1 MKVLVIGSGA
11 REHAIAHALMR
22 GGSVSEVTV
31 APGNPGMEL
40 DGIRTTQINPSNH
53 AALID
58 FVKNNGYDWVFVGPE
73 VPVIEGIVDD
83 FAGAG
88 IKAFGPSKAAAQ
100 IEGSKDFAKQ
110 LMERHNIPT
119 AKYQMFDDL
128 ERSTAYVRE
137 HGAPI
142 VIKADGLAAG
152 KGVVVAMTEDEAHHA
167 IDDMLSGHKFG
178 SAGARVVI
186 EEFLEGEEASFIVM
200 VDGKNVLPLATSQDH
215 KRLLDGDK
223 GPNTGGMGAYSP
235 APCVTDEV
243 YKKTMREII
252 EPTVRGM
259 AEDGIVYTGFL
270 YAGLMIGKD
279 KEGKTTVKTL
289 EFNCRMGDPET
300 QPIMSR
306 IKSGFAQTLAAAAA
320 GDITKGG
327 IEYDKRSALGV
338 VLAARGYPEHPEKGA
353 VITGLSEETDDA
365 VIFHAGTATD
375 ANGNIVVSGGR
386 VLCVVG
392 LGDTLKEAHDA
403 AYRTADQVHFDGV
416 QKRRD
421 IGYRA
426 L

>member
-1 MKVLVIGSGA
+1 MNTEKFEIVAKTFQGLEDVLAEEIRQLGGENVETGRRMVSFTGDKTLLYKA
-11 REHAIAHALMR
+11 NLACRTALR
-22 GGSVSEVTV
+22 I
-31 APGNPGMEL
+31 L
-40 DGIRTTQINPSNH
+40 
-53 AALID
+53 
-58 FVKNNGYDWVFVGPE
+58 K
-73 VPVIEGIVDD
+73 
-83 FAGAG
+83 
-88 IKAFGPSKAAAQ
+88 
-100 IEGSKDFAKQ
+100 
-110 LMERHNIPT
+110 
-119 AKYQMFDDL
+119 
-128 ERSTAYVRE
+128 
-137 HGAPI
+137 PI
-142 VIKADGLAAG
+142 Y
-152 KGVVVAMTEDEAHHA
+152 
-167 IDDMLSGHKFG
+167 KF
-178 SAGARVVI
+178 
-186 EEFLEGEEASFIVM
+186 EAS
-200 VDGKNVLPLATSQDH
+200 DP
-215 KRLLDGDK
+215 
-223 GPNTGGMGAYSP
+223 
-235 APCVTDEV
+235 DEV
-243 YKKTMREII
+243 YEKTMREII